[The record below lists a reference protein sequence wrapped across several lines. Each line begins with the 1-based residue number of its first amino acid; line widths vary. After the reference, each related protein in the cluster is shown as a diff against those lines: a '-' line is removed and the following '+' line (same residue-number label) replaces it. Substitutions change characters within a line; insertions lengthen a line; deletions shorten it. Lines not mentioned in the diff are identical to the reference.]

1 MEMRAVEDVGIGQ
14 DLTPPV
20 PPIAVALHDSRR
32 FINCSAC
39 FSPLASAPSF
49 STNANHVPSPF
60 LLYCSPRC
68 ASLDS
73 PLHFSSAEF
82 HLLRQSPP
90 STHPDSSDLRLSLRL
105 LHRFETLRLV
115 SRNDGVFDR
124 IGGLMTNRA
133 ELLRMG
139 SDEDDEVL
147 ERIKEGA
154 RAMAAARRTR
164 DGPHLES
171 SSAGEC
177 AVEEAVLCLV
187 LTNAV
192 EVQDSAGCS
201 VGVAVYGPSFSWI
214 NHGCSPNSSYRFST
228 MPCSGTVPRLLI
240 YPASN
245 GNELINSNLSSKF
258 LSAIG
263 NEEGY
268 GPRLIVRSIKAIKKG
283 EELLIAYIDLLQPK
297 GMRQSELWLK
307 YRFTCCCNR
316 CNADPATYVDRV
328 LQEISVVDLDN
339 PSSTSINNFGGDFAV
354 KKLIECFDDAVDDFM
369 TFNNP
374 TSCSGKLE
382 NLLIH
387 GYANKK
393 LKPSG
398 EKSRERFKLH
408 PFHHLSL
415 NAYTTLASAYK
426 VLASELLALSPAND
440 TDRFKVFSISK
451 ASAAYSLLLAGST
464 HHLFCF
470 EPSLIICVANFWTSA
485 GESLLSLVRSS
496 LWDSCL
502 ESSPSFTEFSP
513 SSSQSCNK
521 CKASFIWS
529 RDLNVELS
537 ETTRQFLN
545 CITNLTPK
553 VWHFLINKG
562 NYLNLVKDPI
572 DFRWIE
578 STEFSVLPDHAAS
591 SELKSDSETE
601 ADMDSSCVRTGL
613 FQIGFHCL
621 LYGSFLSS
629 VCCTQH
635 PPSNG
640 DQSTQT
646 EGYAIGTPTTVGT
659 GAGAPQ

>member
-1 MEMRAVEDVGIGQ
+1 MEMRAVEDVAIGE
-14 DLTPPV
+14 DLTPPA

-39 FSPLASAPSF
+39 FSPLASAPLF
-49 STNANHVPSPF
+49 STNANNVPSPSPF
-60 LLYCSPRC
+60 LRYCSPRC

-82 HLLRQSPP
+82 HLLLRQSPP
-90 STHPDSSDLRLSLRL
+90 STCPDSSDLRLSLRL

-115 SRNDGVFDR
+115 PRNDGVFDR

-133 ELLRMG
+133 EFLRTR

-164 DGPHLES
+164 DGPDLES

-201 VGVAVYGPSFSWI
+201 VGVGVYGPSFSWI

-228 MPCSGTVPRLLI
+228 MPCSATVPRLLI
-240 YPASN
+240 SPASTDGDTAN
-245 GNELINSNLSSKF
+245 GNELTNSKF

-268 GPRLIVRSIKAIKKG
+268 GPRLVVRSIKAIKKG
-283 EELLIAYIDLLQPK
+283 EEVLIAYTDLLQPK

-316 CNADPATYVDRV
+316 CHADPATYVDRV

-339 PSSTSINNFGGDFAV
+339 PTSTYINNSDRDFAT
-354 KKLIECFDDAVDDFM
+354 KKFIECFDDAVDDFM
-369 TFNNP
+369 AFSNT

-387 GYANKK
+387 GYANDK
-393 LKPSG
+393 LKPGG
-398 EKSRERFKLH
+398 ETSCQKFKLH

-426 VLASELLALSPAND
+426 VLACELLALGPAND
-440 TDRFKVFSISK
+440 TDRFKAFSISK

-464 HHLFCF
+464 HYLFCF
-470 EPSLIICVANFWTSA
+470 EPSLIISVANFWTSA

-502 ESSPSFTEFSP
+502 ESSPSFAEFSS

-521 CKASFIWS
+521 CTLQSRVKASFIWS

-562 NYLNLVKDPI
+562 HYLNFIKDPI

-578 STEFSVLPDHAAS
+578 STEFSVLPDHVAS

-640 DQSTQT
+640 KIYFTS
-646 EGYAIGTPTTVGT
+646 
-659 GAGAPQ
+659 